1 MTPRGLR
8 SVSGKLIRQTSRE
21 RLGAPM
27 SAADA
32 AAEPT
37 MEEILASIRRIISE
51 DEAPAS
57 AAAEEDVLDLAE
69 AEPVMAEETHV
80 SPDFDFDSLPMDE
93 EPAPAPVFDEVDDLM
108 VMEREPEPA
117 PVAPAPVYQPAPAMQ
132 AAPIPHEGLLSDHAA
147 TQAASAFARVN
158 SGLPG
163 VFLSGNTVE
172 GLVAQLLQPMLKEWL
187 DTHLPRIVEEKVEAE
202 LARVSRRF

>member
-1 MTPRGLR
+1 
-8 SVSGKLIRQTSRE
+8 
-21 RLGAPM
+21 
-27 SAADA
+27 
-32 AAEPT
+32 

-51 DEAPAS
+51 DEAPAGD
-57 AAAEEDVLDLAE
+57 AAEEDVLDLSD
-69 AEPVMAEETHV
+69 AEPVAAASHV
-80 SPDFDFDSLPMDE
+80 AADFDFDALPVDA
-93 EPAPAPVFDEVDDLM
+93 PAPAPVFDEADDLV
-108 VMEREPEPA
+108 VMDREPA
-117 PVAPAPVYQPAPAMQ
+117 PAPAAAPAPAPVHHAPAPQPAPLL
-132 AAPIPHEGLLSDHAA
+132 AAAVAPVAVQPLADGLLSDQAA
-147 TQAASAFARVN
+147 SAAASAFARIN